1 MEDKKFVLKLTGY
14 IMFLIGS
21 LSLGFVRFAKGN
33 VDEWF
38 LNFVGVAGAILL
50 INAAAILLIS
60 VRK

>member
-1 MEDKKFVLKLTGY
+1 MEDKKFALKLIGY

-33 VDEWF
+33 VDEWL
-38 LNFVGVAGAILL
+38 LNFVGVVGAILL
-50 INAAAILLIS
+50 INAAVILLIS